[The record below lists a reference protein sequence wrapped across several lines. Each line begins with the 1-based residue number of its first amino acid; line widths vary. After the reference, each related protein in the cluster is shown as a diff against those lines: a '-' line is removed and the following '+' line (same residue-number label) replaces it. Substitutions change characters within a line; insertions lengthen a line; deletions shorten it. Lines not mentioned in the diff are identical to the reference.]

1 MTCDRIPFIFHYEHL
16 SEPLFHTINGKK
28 KLWFATEKTFAI
40 LFMEFSGY
48 GNELRAI
55 PSKQTLQ
62 VLIKP
67 LRIIHTF
74 QKPLLL
80 LRAALILRTVVD
92 VSLHLGEET
101 ANKAACKGLS
111 LKSPCH
117 AAPNLCDYRCFCREC
132 PCLPIPL
139 FHKWIWPLV
148 NELPNTQNCVYV
160 TSNSNSPALVVCVSW
175 RT

>member
-1 MTCDRIPFIFHYEHL
+1 MTWDGIPFMFHYERL
-16 SEPLFHTINGKK
+16 SEPLFHTVNGKTLDLPLK
-28 KLWFATEKTFAI
+28 RLIAAL
-40 LFMEFSGY
+40 LFMEFCGH
-48 GNELRAI
+48 GNEPGAI
-55 PSKQTLQ
+55 PSQQTVQ

-74 QKPLLL
+74 QKPLHS
-80 LRAALILRTVVD
+80 LRAPLILRTAAD
-92 VSLHLGEET
+92 ASLHLGEET

-139 FHKWIWPLV
+139 FHK
-148 NELPNTQNCVYV
+148 
-160 TSNSNSPALVVCVSW
+160 
-175 RT
+175 

>member
-1 MTCDRIPFIFHYEHL
+1 MTCDRMPFIFHYEHL
-16 SEPLFHTINGKK
+16 SEPLFYTINGRKI
-28 KLWFATEKTFAI
+28 ATKKTFAVL
-40 LFMEFSGY
+40 LFMEFCRHS
-48 GNELRAI
+48 NELRAI

-67 LRIIHTF
+67 LCIIHTF
-74 QKPLLL
+74 QNPLLL
-80 LRAALILRTVVD
+80 LRAALILRTAVD

-139 FHKWIWPLV
+139 FHK
-148 NELPNTQNCVYV
+148 
-160 TSNSNSPALVVCVSW
+160 
-175 RT
+175 